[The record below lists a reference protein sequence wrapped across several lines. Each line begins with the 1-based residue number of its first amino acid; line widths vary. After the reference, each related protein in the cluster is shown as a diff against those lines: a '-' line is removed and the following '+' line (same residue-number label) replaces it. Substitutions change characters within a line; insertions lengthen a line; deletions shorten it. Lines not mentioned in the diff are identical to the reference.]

1 MTQNIEHHKQYGDIP
16 SEGFNVAMKEL
27 LDTGKSYIK
36 LLVVICLRIVK
47 FQNQNFD

>member
-1 MTQNIEHHKQYGDIP
+1 MTQNIEHHKQFGDMP
-16 SEGFNVAMKEL
+16 SEGFNVVMKEL

-36 LLVVICLRIVK
+36 LLVICLRIVK